1 MDVRAMTV
9 QPTPDEITQRLV
21 EMRSVL
27 RQDANKLASEVRKCV
42 DWRNH
47 FRAHPWLY
55 CGGAAAIGF
64 LLVPPRQRPLRAVVS
79 IVSEAGDNK
88 KIELQ
93 SVERAQERTILKSVL
108 TFGVTALVQ
117 ESLGYL
123 IKYVRLDRC

>member
-64 LLVPPRQRPLRAVVS
+64 LLVPLRQRPLRVVVS

-88 KIELQ
+88 KIELR